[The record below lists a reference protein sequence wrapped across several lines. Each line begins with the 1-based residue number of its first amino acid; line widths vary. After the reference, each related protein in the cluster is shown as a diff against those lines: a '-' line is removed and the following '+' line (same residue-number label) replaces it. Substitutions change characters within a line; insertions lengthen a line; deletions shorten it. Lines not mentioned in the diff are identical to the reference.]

1 MAEKKKDKK
10 WIQGADIKEGA
21 FTAKAK
27 KKGITSA
34 QLQENVLSNPDKYD
48 EKTVKQARLR
58 QTLVGLKKKKDQK
71 KSEGWWQKMTGWI

>member
-1 MAEKKKDKK
+1 MADKKKKPNK

-58 QTLVGLKKKKDQK
+58 QTLVGLKKKKNQK
-71 KSEGWWQKMTGWI
+71 KSES

>member
-1 MAEKKKDKK
+1 MAEKKKKNKK

-27 KKGITSA
+27 RKGITSA
-34 QLQENVLSNPDKYD
+34 QLQENVLANPDQYD

-58 QTLVGLKKKKDQK
+58 KTLVGLKKKKGSKD
-71 KSEGWWQKMTGWI
+71 